1 MEAIRSEFVISKKDD
16 DNLRKISS
24 RFSFKEKTKIT
35 NFQTDPPSAAKQANL
50 EEEKIPIEPIA
61 PDDSFS

>member
-24 RFSFKEKTKIT
+24 RFSFKEKTKVT
-35 NFQTDPPSAAKQANL
+35 NFQTDPPSSAKQRKL
-50 EEEKIPIEPIA
+50 EEEKIPIGDVV
-61 PDDSFS
+61 PDNSFS